1 MQTQRIELGLLRASA
16 QPRPLQTA
24 DVDKLAASIREI
36 GLIQPVTVRAAIING
51 NVAKD
56 GFQIVAGHHR
66 VAAARALGWTEID
79 AIVVQAEGHLEAEL
93 IEIDENLV
101 RSELSVAQRAHY
113 TARRKEVWE
122 ALHPEPSR
130 DYSLES
136 YDAEDETEVGKVCP
150 PQFAGQLGG
159 ARPQTKGFAAA
170 TAEVTG
176 ESKRA
181 INLNLARAEAIGP
194 DILKLSGTSLDKG
207 VELDALAKLPEPE
220 RKDLIERATSGE
232 VVTARVA
239 PTPAPTE
246 APTPAPTEAPT
257 EAPLDDTDDAQYIV
271 KELRLLLTRLRS
283 GMSCDTDKQL
293 GIKARNAIKAAPE
306 DVFTKYAQ
314 ARDAVNAF
322 MAAVAE
328 GNE

>member
-122 ALHPEPSR
+122 ALHPEPTR
-130 DYSLES
+130 DYGLES
-136 YDAEDETEVGKVCP
+136 YDDEGDGNSGTSCP
-150 PQFAGQLGG
+150 TIPDRGPG
-159 ARPQTKGFAAA
+159 RPKEFAAE
-170 TAEVTG
+170 TAAITG
-176 ESKRA
+176 QSKRD
-181 INLNLARAEAIGP
+181 INRNVARAEAIGP

>member
-1 MQTQRIELGLLRASA
+1 MNTQRVPLNLLRASA

-51 NVAKD
+51 NIAKD

-122 ALHPEPSR
+122 ALHPEPTR
-130 DYSLES
+130 DYGLES
-136 YDAEDETEVGKVCP
+136 YDDEGDGNSGTSCP
-150 PQFAGQLGG
+150 TIPDRGPG
-159 ARPQTKGFAAA
+159 RPKEFAAE
-170 TAEVTG
+170 TAAITG
-176 ESKRA
+176 QSKRD
-181 INLNLARAEAIGP
+181 INRNVARAEAIGP

-220 RKDLIERATSGE
+220 RKELIERAAAGE
-232 VVTARVA
+232 AVTARPVPV

-246 APTPAPTEAPT
+246 APTGNDRLTGIELVDALRDAVLQM
-257 EAPLDDTDDAQYIV
+257 LDQTGHESVDDLVA
-271 KELRLLLTRLRS
+271 
-283 GMSCDTDKQL
+283 
-293 GIKARNAIKAAPE
+293 AIKATPLDSDYEFWHDLLDDVLSDLRDIGHALPPAPA
-306 DVFTKYAQ
+306 KGG
-314 ARDAVNAF
+314 
-322 MAAVAE
+322 AA
-328 GNE
+328 

>member
-122 ALHPEPSR
+122 ALHPEPTR
-130 DYSLES
+130 DYGLES
-136 YDAEDETEVGKVCP
+136 YDGEGDEMDATNCRIHLETDAMGRKKS
-150 PQFAGQLGG
+150 PQ
-159 ARPQTKGFAAA
+159 QTKGFAAS

-176 ESKRA
+176 ENVRQ
-181 INLNLARAEAIGP
+181 IQRNLARAEAIG
-194 DILKLSGTSLDKG
+194 D
-207 VELDALAKLPEPE
+207 
-220 RKDLIERATSGE
+220 
-232 VVTARVA
+232 A
-239 PTPAPTE
+239 PTRSKG
-246 APTPAPTEAPT
+246 TPAVFQSRVECRRGEGQFFSLPWVVVSTPQ
-257 EAPLDDTDDAQYIV
+257 DRGQ
-271 KELRLLLTRLRS
+271 LRS
-283 GMSCDTDKQL
+283 EKRPQPRWRRHQVGGGGGEIRRGGKRTLNDRSTD
-293 GIKARNAIKAAPE
+293 AAWCSAWCSDGPA
-306 DVFTKYAQ
+306 KS
-314 ARDAVNAF
+314 
-322 MAAVAE
+322 
-328 GNE
+328 

>member
-24 DVDKLAASIREI
+24 DVDKLAASIREV
-36 GLIQPVTVRAAIING
+36 GLIQPVTVRSVSAMHNG
-51 NVAKD
+51 LVQRV
-56 GFQIVAGHHR
+56 FQIVAGHHR

-113 TARRKEVWE
+113 SKRRKEIWE
-122 ALHPEPSR
+122 ALHPEPSP

-181 INLNLARAEAIGP
+181 INLNVARAEAIG
-194 DILKLSGTSLDKG
+194 DDLLRLTGTSLDKG

-220 RKDLIERATSGE
+220 RKELIERAAAGE
-232 VVTARVA
+232 AVTARPVLV

-246 APTPAPTEAPT
+246 APTAMPTPFDDNQNDAEFQSEGLTGDALMGV
-257 EAPLDDTDDAQYIV
+257 LDMVLIDLLNRSRYSCMD
-271 KELRLLLTRLRS
+271 ELV
-283 GMSCDTDKQL
+283 
-293 GIKARNAIKAAPE
+293 AAIRELPE
-306 DVFTKYAQ
+306 DSYLQDVLQDFGRLAN
-314 ARDAVNAF
+314 ARK
-322 MAAVAE
+322 
-328 GNE
+328 